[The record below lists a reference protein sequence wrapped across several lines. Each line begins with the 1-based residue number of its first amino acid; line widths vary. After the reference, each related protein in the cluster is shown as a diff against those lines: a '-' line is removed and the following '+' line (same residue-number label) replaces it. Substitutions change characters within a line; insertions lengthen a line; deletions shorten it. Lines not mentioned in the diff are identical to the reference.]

1 MLPKFKEV
9 LSLSYLSFPQKSCRA
24 SWRSASCR
32 RSGTGSASV
41 CCFQSTLWRHTGETW
56 GHFDHRQPKKAKRK
70 SVRRILANKRARG
83 AEQPEP
89 RSHPAS
95 ELLGERL
102 HEVADAVPSHYRVV
116 KDELFVAVL
125 LLLDVKTV
133 GHQWVPVIQG
143 VEFGCDAVLV
153 LEILLE
159 QQLWVKLELEM
170 IAAQVLDVVFDH
182 NLDGLSYKIMNSGMN

>member
-1 MLPKFKEV
+1 M
-9 LSLSYLSFPQKSCRA
+9 
-24 SWRSASCR
+24 
-32 RSGTGSASV
+32 
-41 CCFQSTLWRHTGETW
+41 
-56 GHFDHRQPKKAKRK
+56 
-70 SVRRILANKRARG
+70 
-83 AEQPEP
+83 
-89 RSHPAS
+89 
-95 ELLGERL
+95 
-102 HEVADAVPSHYRVV
+102 PSHYRVV

-153 LEILLE
+153 LEMLLE
-159 QQLWVKLELEM
+159 QQLWVKLELEI